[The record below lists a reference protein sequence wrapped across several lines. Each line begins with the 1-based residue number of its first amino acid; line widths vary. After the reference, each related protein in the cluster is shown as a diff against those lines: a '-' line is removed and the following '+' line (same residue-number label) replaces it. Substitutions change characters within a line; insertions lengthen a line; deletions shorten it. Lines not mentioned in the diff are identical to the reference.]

1 MKIISDGLRPG
12 HADVVGK
19 AAVSAQQPATA
30 AAFAGR
36 IEMDN
41 LARSMHPGIG
51 SACTDDLYR
60 FVRNQR
66 QRFLETLLYP
76 EASLLTLPAIVPGP
90 VIFDAERDANV
101 RTC

>member
-19 AAVSAQQPATA
+19 AAVNAQQPATA
-30 AAFAGR
+30 TAFAGS
-36 IEMDN
+36 IEMND
-41 LARSMHPGIG
+41 LARGMYTGIG
-51 SACTDDLYR
+51 SACTNDLYR

-76 EASLLTLPAIVPGP
+76 KASLLTLPAVVPGP

-101 RTC
+101 GAC

>member
-1 MKIISDGLRPG
+1 MKIISDWLRPG

-19 AAVSAQQPATA
+19 AAVNAQQPATA
-30 AAFAGR
+30 TAFAGS
-36 IEMDN
+36 IEMND
-41 LARSMHPGIG
+41 LARGMYTGIG

-76 EASLLTLPAIVPGP
+76 EASLLTLPAVVPGP

-101 RTC
+101 GAC